1 MPLKI
6 VSGGQTGVDRAALD
20 VAREL
25 GLPHGGWCPRGRR
38 SEDGVIPAVYEL
50 TETPESR
57 YEQRTEWN
65 VRDADATLLLFRGT
79 LGGGTAFTLQCV
91 RSLGRSHA
99 LVDLDE
105 TADPRDLAEWAA
117 GFRVLNV
124 AGPRESRHPGIYALA
139 LGEWIQAF
147 RVLNVAGPRESRS
160 PGIYEQAR
168 RYLLDLLGPGARL
181 G

>member
-38 SEDGVIPAVYEL
+38 SEDGAIPDVYAL
-50 TETPESR
+50 RETPETR

-65 VRDADATLLLFRGT
+65 VRDADATLLLYWDE
-79 LGGGTAFTLQCV
+79 LGGGTAFTFQCV

-99 LVDLDE
+99 LVDLARE
-105 TADPRDLAEWAA
+105 PDPHELAGWVGAF
-117 GFRVLNV
+117 GVLNV
-124 AGPRESRHPGIYALA
+124 AGPRESR
-139 LGEWIQAF
+139 
-147 RVLNVAGPRESRS
+147 N
-160 PGIYEQAR
+160 PGIYEEAR
-168 RYLLDLLGPGARL
+168 RYLLDLLGPGRRI

>member
-38 SEDGVIPAVYEL
+38 SEDGAIPDVYEL
-50 TETPESR
+50 TQTPESR

-65 VRDADATLLLFRGT
+65 VRDADATLLIFRGE
-79 LGGGTAFTLQCV
+79 LGGGTAFTLECV
-91 RSLGRSHA
+91 RRLGRSHA
-99 LVDLDE
+99 LVDLE
-105 TADPRDLAEWAA
+105 GAPDPCALAEWAA

-124 AGPRESRHPGIYALA
+124 AGPRESRQPGIYA
-139 LGEWIQAF
+139 E
-147 RVLNVAGPRESRS
+147 
-160 PGIYEQAR
+160 AR
-168 RYLLDLLGPGARL
+168 RYLLDLLGPGPAV

>member
-1 MPLKI
+1 MPLKV

-38 SEDGVIPAVYEL
+38 SEDGVIPDVYDL
-50 TETPESR
+50 RETPESR

-65 VRDADATLLLFRGT
+65 VRDADATLLLFRDGV
-79 LGGGTAFTLQCV
+79 GGGTAFTLQCV

-99 LVDLDE
+99 LVDL
-105 TADPRDLAEWAA
+105 ARDPDPLALSEWIQ

-124 AGPRESRHPGIYALA
+124 AGPRESRHPGIY
-139 LGEWIQAF
+139 E
-147 RVLNVAGPRESRS
+147 E
-160 PGIYEQAR
+160 AR
-168 RYLLDLLGPGARL
+168 QYLLDLLGQGRSVS
-181 G
+181 

>member
-1 MPLKI
+1 MPLKV

-20 VAREL
+20 VARRL

-38 SEDGVIPAVYEL
+38 SEDGLIPDVYAL
-50 TETPESR
+50 QETPESR

-65 VRDADATLLLFRGT
+65 VRDAEATLLLYRHE
-79 LGGGTAFTLQCV
+79 LGGGTAFTFQCV

-99 LVDLDE
+99 LVDL
-105 TADPRDLAEWAA
+105 ALGPDP
-117 GFRVLNV
+117 
-124 AGPRESRHPGIYALA
+124 LA
-139 LGEWIQAF
+139 LTEWILAF

-160 PGIYEQAR
+160 PGIYDEAY
-168 RYLLDLLGPGARL
+168 RYLLDLLGPGARV

>member
-1 MPLKI
+1 MPLKV

-38 SEDGVIPAVYEL
+38 SEDGVIPAVYAL
-50 TETPESR
+50 RETPESR

-65 VRDADATLLLFRGT
+65 VRDADATLLLFRDE
-79 LGGGTAFTLQCV
+79 LSGGTAFTFECV

-99 LVDLDE
+99 LVDLD
-105 TADPRDLAEWAA
+105 
-117 GFRVLNV
+117 
-124 AGPRESRHPGIYALA
+124 AGPDPLD
-139 LGEWIQAF
+139 LVEWIEAF
-147 RVLNVAGPRESRS
+147 RVLNVAGPRESRT

-168 RYLLDLLGPGARL
+168 AYLLDLLGPPRRVG
-181 G
+181 